1 MRNYLSFIYKVIRVE
16 ILSFVYEVIRNAIE
30 KNNNLIDGWNLNKWT
45 KYIENTISEKT
56 LYRVWYNTDPKIK
69 TEVKE
74 NIELSLRGIEYE
86 DDPEYYHYNYKI
98 KKYYAY
104 REEADN
110 YRFMSKQELKT
121 RIKKNSN
128 S

>member
-1 MRNYLSFIYKVIRVE
+1 MRVE

>member
-30 KNNNLIDGWNLNKWT
+30 KNNKLIDGWNLKKWIQ
-45 KYIENTISEKT
+45 YIENKISEKT
-56 LYRVWYNTDPKIK
+56 LYDVWYNTDPKIK

-86 DDPEYYHYNYKI
+86 DDPEYYHYNYKL

-104 REEADN
+104 REETDN

>member
-30 KNNNLIDGWNLNKWT
+30 KNNKLIDGWNLKKWIQ
-45 KYIENTISEKT
+45 YIENKISEKT
-56 LYRVWYNTDPKIK
+56 LYDVWYNTDPKIK

>member
-1 MRNYLSFIYKVIRVE
+1 MKNYLSFIYKVIRVE

-30 KNNNLIDGWNLNKWT
+30 KNNKLIDGWNLKKWIE
-45 KYIENTISEKT
+45 YIENKISEKT
-56 LYRVWYNTDPKIK
+56 LYDVWYNTDPKIK